1 MLLPTTKAM
10 IASKS
15 RIRATTPTAHINQ
28 TNTFGLMEHVP
39 MPVQNVTA
47 KQTST
52 MMKLPYKIAKQ
63 NKVIIMGTH
72 EQSGLCSI
80 PTSPMPV
87 QQANGILLLNKT
99 NRELPNYHHASLG
112 SPAKSTLLQAIRRG
126 HLTTFQGINFQA
138 HIQTSFTHQSHS
150 AGSSRPIS
158 KHLCSTNPSRLR
170 SQKTILTL
178 I

>member
-1 MLLPTTKAM
+1 
-10 IASKS
+10 
-15 RIRATTPTAHINQ
+15 
-28 TNTFGLMEHVP
+28 

-138 HIQTSFTHQSHS
+138 HITHQSHS
-150 AGSSRPIS
+150 AGSSRPNS
-158 KHLCSTNPSRLR
+158 KHLCSTKPFTHEVTKNQPD
-170 SQKTILTL
+170 TDLTPVAESNTNVICSTL
-178 I
+178 FCLLSL